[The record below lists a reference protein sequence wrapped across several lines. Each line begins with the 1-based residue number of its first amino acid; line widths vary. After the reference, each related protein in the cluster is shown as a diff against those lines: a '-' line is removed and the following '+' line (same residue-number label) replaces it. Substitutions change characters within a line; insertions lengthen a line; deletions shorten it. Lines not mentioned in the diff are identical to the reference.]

1 MSVRE
6 VPKKKKDNINTEDR
20 TDKQQA
26 SLLDVLI

>member
-6 VPKKKKDNINTEDR
+6 VPKKKDNINTEDR